1 MAKSAGSRTRGAA
14 AKHRQ
19 AREALA
25 GVGVHTHEIG
35 KLNRDG
41 TVSIDTAKLEELKR
55 TLGEAVWSTVR
66 FVAHN
71 APFNRRSP
79 IRPA

>member
-1 MAKSAGSRTRGAA
+1 M
-14 AKHRQ
+14 Q
-19 AREALA
+19 ALA
-25 GVGVHTHEIG
+25 EVGVHAHEIG

-41 TVSIDTAKLEELKR
+41 TINIDTKKLEELK
-55 TLGEAVWSTVR
+55 TKLGEADIPWSTVR

-79 IRPA
+79 IRLA